1 MTPLELHYS
10 RHKEENRLS
19 TRHGTVEFAV
29 SMKFI
34 HEYLPQ
40 EQKNQCRIADIGAGT
55 GRYSVALAREGYDV
69 TAVELVPRNLKIIEA
84 QHEHVK
90 CWPGNALDL
99 HFLPDNQFDMTLLFG
114 PLYHLHAAKEKTAAL
129 KEAMRITKKG
139 GIIMAAYLLNDY
151 SIISY
156 CFAEDR
162 ICALMADGK
171 VSADFHVQPEKD
183 ALYDYVRLEDI
194 DALNACVGI
203 KRLKL
208 FSPDGPA
215 DFIRKQLNSMSEATF
230 QKFIQYQMQNAARP
244 ELLGAGSHLVDVLKN
259 P

>member
-29 SMKFI
+29 CMKYI
-34 HEYLPQ
+34 HELLPQ
-40 EQKNQCRIADIGAGT
+40 ETRSRFKVADIGAGT
-55 GRYSVALAREGYDV
+55 GRYSVALAREGCDV
-69 TAVELVPRNLKIIEA
+69 TAVELVPRNLKVLEA

-99 HFLPDNQFDMTLLFG
+99 HFLPDGAFDMTLLFG
-114 PLYHLHAAKEKTAAL
+114 PLYHLHTVQEKTAAL

-162 ICALMADGK
+162 ISALMAAGK
-171 VSADFHVQPEKD
+171 VSVDFHVQPEKD
-183 ALYDYVRLEDI
+183 ELYDYVRLEDI
-194 DALNACVGI
+194 DALNAAAGV
-203 KRLKL
+203 KRRII

-215 DFIRKQLNSMSEATF
+215 DFIRRQLNAMSEETF
-230 QKFIQYQMQNAARP
+230 QKFIQYQMQNAERP
-244 ELLGAGSHLVDVLKN
+244 ELLGAGSHLVDVLEN